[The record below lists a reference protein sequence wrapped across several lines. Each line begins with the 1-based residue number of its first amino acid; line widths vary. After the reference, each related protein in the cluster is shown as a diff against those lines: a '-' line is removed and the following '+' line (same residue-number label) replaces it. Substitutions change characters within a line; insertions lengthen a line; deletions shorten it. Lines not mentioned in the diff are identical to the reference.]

1 MAEEKSR
8 WDGWMGP
15 KQWMP
20 IVGILSVA
28 VIALAIALVLNLN
41 DDDGGESGATSNGGR
56 TPVHEHADFLLFIR
70 GQKFDFSQPQF
81 LTSAGGKEL
90 SPYVHI
96 HEPRYTVVHV
106 HASLTRWDEFFTS
119 LGFTLTDPSFPGVD
133 SARTCMTLP
142 DKTKLCN
149 TDTEKWKFIVNGVP
163 LDGISNVFIGDIS
176 RVVISYGPESVDEVI
191 KSQYSQVTDQACIPS
206 ELCLDR
212 INPNDPP
219 EACSG
224 GLTCSK

>member
-8 WDGWMGP
+8 WDGFLGP

-28 VIALAIALVLNLN
+28 VIALAIALVLNIN
-41 DDDGGESGATSNGGR
+41 KDDKSSESGTTNGGR
-56 TPVHEHADFLLFIR
+56 TPVHEHADFLLMIR

-81 LTSAGGKEL
+81 LSTAGGKEL

-96 HEPRYTVVHV
+96 HAPRYTVVHV

-149 TDTEKWKFIVNGVP
+149 TDTEKWKFIVNGVL

-176 RVVISYGPESVDEVI
+176 RVLISYGPETADEVL
-191 KSQYSQVTDQACIPS
+191 KSQYPLVTDQACIPS
-206 ELCLDR
+206 ELCLGR
-212 INPNDPP
+212 IDPNDPP
-219 EACSG
+219 EVCG
-224 GLTCSK
+224 QGLTCSK